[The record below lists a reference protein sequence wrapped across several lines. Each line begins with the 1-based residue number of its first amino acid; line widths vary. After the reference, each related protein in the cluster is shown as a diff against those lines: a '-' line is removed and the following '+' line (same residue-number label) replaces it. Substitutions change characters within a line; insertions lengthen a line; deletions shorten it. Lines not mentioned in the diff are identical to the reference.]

1 MGGLFETSNIQGELK
16 NIYTKQDVLDYNVYG
31 VTHRCKENKTGNKVA
46 IKIIN
51 KKYLKKK
58 KLKKNNFIYYE

>member
-58 KLKKNNFIYYE
+58 KLKKK